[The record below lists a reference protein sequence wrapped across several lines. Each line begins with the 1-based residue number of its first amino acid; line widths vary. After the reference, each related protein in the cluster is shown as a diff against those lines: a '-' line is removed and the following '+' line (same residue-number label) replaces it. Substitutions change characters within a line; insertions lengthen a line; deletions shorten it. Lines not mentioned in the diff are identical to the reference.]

1 MLSISRNVRSCA
13 GVLHATLDTL
23 SDYTSSDDLGVSAG
37 DGPAA
42 CAVRYDPLT
51 REQKEKQATWCHAC
65 VLDASDGIWTVA
77 STLEGDD
84 WVLMAMKGSLS
95 KQSNLLERM
104 CLYRMQLPKELFST
118 ELSLQL
124 KCQLMPK
131 LRADDLSMEERRAKM
146 MESSER
152 LDKWF
157 ANQSKETS
165 FDDTFTPDVAVLR
178 HITDFETGKRSTVC
192 YGPETLQKQTGNFF
206 GQRTK
211 HLLAEV
217 VIPEQYMTFVQSY
230 EVTKEA
236 DGRQWRQSSLRI
248 RVLDPNQSYKLRLGM
263 IFYSERDCLPPRMLK
278 GGGQLQGNVAKTH
291 SSCLGPRP
299 SMQLP
304 QNPASTATA
313 GNQNLRP
320 ASESLQGPSPSKRI
334 KRIPNTEA
342 VAS

>member
-1 MLSISRNVRSCA
+1 MIMTPLSCA
-13 GVLHATLDTL
+13 ELTAGPCERAHPTAQRTSWLYVPKFNSRFQTLLNSFLFSFCSPLLPQDGVPGVCLSHA
-23 SDYTSSDDLGVSAG
+23 
-37 DGPAA
+37 
-42 CAVRYDPLT
+42 RYPILT
-51 REQKEKQATWCHAC
+51 H
-65 VLDASDGIWTVA
+65 
-77 STLEGDD
+77 
-84 WVLMAMKGSLS
+84 GSHICP
-95 KQSNLLERM
+95 
-104 CLYRMQLPKELFST
+104 CLYVYALLNRLNKYLCSFYVADVCDYQGFLLLT
-118 ELSLQL
+118 DQRLQ
-124 KCQLMPK
+124 
-131 LRADDLSMEERRAKM
+131 
-146 MESSER
+146 ESSER

-192 YGPETLQKQTGNFF
+192 YGPETLQKQTWNFF

-304 QNPASTATA
+304 QNPASAATA

-320 ASESLQGPSPSKRI
+320 ASENLQGPSPSKRI

>member
-124 KCQLMPK
+124 KRQLMPK

-146 MESSER
+146 MVR
-152 LDKWF
+152 IHF
-157 ANQSKETS
+157 
-165 FDDTFTPDVAVLR
+165 VAMWPYRRFGVHHQGALLFLVRSR
-178 HITDFETGKRSTVC
+178 HTDAKVVCTVC
-192 YGPETLQKQTGNFF
+192 
-206 GQRTK
+206 R
-211 HLLAEV
+211 HLAIAAAV
-217 VIPEQYMTFVQSY
+217 DI
-230 EVTKEA
+230 
-236 DGRQWRQSSLRI
+236 WRPL
-248 RVLDPNQSYKLRLGM
+248 LFN
-263 IFYSERDCLPPRMLK
+263 
-278 GGGQLQGNVAKTH
+278 
-291 SSCLGPRP
+291 
-299 SMQLP
+299 
-304 QNPASTATA
+304 
-313 GNQNLRP
+313 
-320 ASESLQGPSPSKRI
+320 
-334 KRIPNTEA
+334 
-342 VAS
+342 